1 MIKVVLVDDHQ
12 LIRSCFKDV
21 LGKDPELEIVAE
33 AGNGEEAI
41 HLVRNLRPDVVL
53 MDVSMPGIGG
63 LEATRRISQSFPAT
77 RIIALTMYDDD
88 PFPARLLEAG
98 AAGYITKGGEIEE
111 VITAIKSVHEGTEYI
126 TQEIAQKLA
135 ISLINKK
142 VQSPLETITQREMQ
156 VMLMVSQGYSNS
168 EISERLCLSPK
179 TTCTHRYHLYEKL
192 GVSNDVELTR
202 FAIRHGLIEANMPS
216 CA

>member
-1 MIKVVLVDDHQ
+1 MIKVLLVDDHR
-12 LIRSCFKDV
+12 LIRSCFRDV
-21 LGKDPELEIVAE
+21 LGKDAQLTIVAE
-33 AGNGEEAI
+33 AGNGEQAI
-41 HLVRNLRPDVVL
+41 HLVRSQCPDVVL

-77 RIIALTMYDDD
+77 RVIALTMCSDD

-98 AAGYITKGGEIEE
+98 AAGYITKGSDIEE
-111 VITAIKSVHEGTEYI
+111 VIAAIKSVHAGTEYI

-135 ISLINKK
+135 ITYINKK
-142 VQSPLETITQREMQ
+142 VKSPLESITQREMQ
-156 VMLMVSQGYSNS
+156 VLLMVAQGFSNA

-192 GVSNDVELTR
+192 GVTNDVELTR
-202 FAIRHGLIEANMPS
+202 FAIRYGLIEEDIPAT
-216 CA
+216 A

>member
-1 MIKVVLVDDHQ
+1 MIKVMLVDDHQ
-12 LIRSCFKDV
+12 LIRSCFRDV
-21 LGKDPELEIVAE
+21 LGKHPELKIVAE

-41 HLVRNLRPDVVL
+41 HLVRSHRPDVVL

-77 RIIALTMYDDD
+77 RVIALTMYGDD
-88 PFPARLLEAG
+88 PFPVRLLEAG
-98 AAGYITKGGEIEE
+98 AAGYITKGSDIEE
-111 VITAIKSVHEGTEYI
+111 VIDAIKSVHDGTEYI

-135 ISLINKK
+135 ITCINKK
-142 VQSPLETITQREMQ
+142 VQSPLESITPREMQ
-156 VMLMVSQGYSNS
+156 VLLMVAQGFSNA

-202 FAIRHGLIEANMPS
+202 FAIRHGLIEEDIPAT
-216 CA
+216 A

>member
-1 MIKVVLVDDHQ
+1 MIKVMLVDDHQ
-12 LIRSCFKDV
+12 LIRSCFTDV
-21 LGKDPELEIVAE
+21 LGKDPELAIVAE

-41 HLVRNLRPDVVL
+41 HLVRSHRPDVVL

-77 RIIALTMYDDD
+77 RVIALTMCGDD

-98 AAGYITKGGEIEE
+98 AAGYITKGSNIQE
-111 VITAIKSVHEGTEYI
+111 VIDAIKSVNGGTEYI

-135 ISLINKK
+135 ITYINKK
-142 VQSPLETITQREMQ
+142 VQSPLDTITPREMQ
-156 VMLMVSQGYSNS
+156 VLLMVAQGFSNA
-168 EISERLCLSPK
+168 EISRRLCLSPK

-202 FAIRHGLIEANMPS
+202 FAIRHGLLEEDIPVTA
-216 CA
+216 

>member
-1 MIKVVLVDDHQ
+1 MIRVMLVDDHQ
-12 LIRSCFKDV
+12 LIRSCFRDV

-33 AGNGEEAI
+33 AGNGEQAI
-41 HLVRNLRPDVVL
+41 HMVRTHRPDVVL

-77 RIIALTMYDDD
+77 RVIALTMYCDD
-88 PFPARLLEAG
+88 PFPIRLLEAG
-98 AAGYITKGGEIEE
+98 AAGYITKGSNIDE
-111 VITAIKSVHEGTEYI
+111 VIAAIKSVHEGTEYI

-135 ISLINKK
+135 ISCISKK
-142 VQSPLETITQREMQ
+142 VQSPLDSITQREMQ
-156 VMLMVSQGYSNS
+156 VLLMVAQGFSNG

-192 GVSNDVELTR
+192 GVSNDVELAR
-202 FAIRHGLIEANMPS
+202 FAIRHGLLEEDIPAF
-216 CA
+216 A

>member
-1 MIKVVLVDDHQ
+1 MIKVMLVDDHQ
-12 LIRSCFKDV
+12 LIRSCFTDV
-21 LGKDPELEIVAE
+21 LGKDPELAIVAE

-41 HLVRNLRPDVVL
+41 RLVRSHRPDVVL

-77 RIIALTMYDDD
+77 RVIALTMCGDD
-88 PFPARLLEAG
+88 PFPSRLLEAG
-98 AAGYITKGGEIEE
+98 AAGYSTKGSNIEE
-111 VITAIKSVHEGTEYI
+111 VIDAIKSVNDGTEYI

-135 ISLINKK
+135 ITYINKK
-142 VQSPLETITQREMQ
+142 VKSPLDTLTPREMQ
-156 VMLMVSQGYSNS
+156 VLLMVAQGFSNA
-168 EISERLCLSPK
+168 EISRRLCLSPK

-202 FAIRHGLIEANMPS
+202 FAIRHGLLEEDIPVSA
-216 CA
+216 

>member
-1 MIKVVLVDDHQ
+1 MIEVVLVDDHQ

-41 HLVRNLRPDVVL
+41 HLVRKLRPDVVL

-63 LEATRRISQSFPAT
+63 LEATRRISQSFPDT

-98 AAGYITKGGEIEE
+98 ADGYITKGGRIEE
-111 VITAIKSVHEGTEYI
+111 VIAAIKSVHEGTEYI

-142 VQSPLETITQREMQ
+142 VQSPLETVTQRA
-156 VMLMVSQGYSNS
+156 G
-168 EISERLCLSPK
+168 P
-179 TTCTHRYHLYEKL
+179 H
-192 GVSNDVELTR
+192 
-202 FAIRHGLIEANMPS
+202 F
-216 CA
+216 

>member
-1 MIKVVLVDDHQ
+1 MIKVLLVDDHR
-12 LIRSCFKDV
+12 LIRSCFTDV

-41 HLVRNLRPDVVL
+41 HLVRSHRPDVVL

-77 RIIALTMYDDD
+77 RVIALTMCGDD

-98 AAGYITKGGEIEE
+98 AAGYITKGSNIQE
-111 VITAIKSVHEGTEYI
+111 VIDAIKSVNGGTEYI

-135 ISLINKK
+135 ITYINKK
-142 VQSPLETITQREMQ
+142 VQSPLDTITPREMQ
-156 VMLMVSQGYSNS
+156 VLLMVAQGFSNA
-168 EISERLCLSPK
+168 EISRRLCLSPK

-202 FAIRHGLIEANMPS
+202 FAIRHGLLEEDIPAT
-216 CA
+216 A